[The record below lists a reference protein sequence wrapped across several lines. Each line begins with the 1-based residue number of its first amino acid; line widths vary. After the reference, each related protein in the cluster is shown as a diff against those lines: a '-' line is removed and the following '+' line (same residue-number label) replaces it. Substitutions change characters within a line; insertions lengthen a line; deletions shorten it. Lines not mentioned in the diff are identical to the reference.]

1 MRRLVP
7 DQRRSGANGR
17 IGAVLSTECGPGAR
31 EVLVGFER
39 IEYDWTER
47 GPTGMRRLA
56 AAERVCSDRHVGEIA
71 AGLWSD
77 FVDHAEVAVEKDAP
91 VLRIPQDS

>member
-7 DQRRSGANGR
+7 KLWRSGANGR
-17 IGAVLSTECGPGAR
+17 LGSAAEHGMRVVAR
-31 EVLVGFER
+31 EVLVAFER
-39 IEYDWTER
+39 IEDDWTER
-47 GPTGMRRLA
+47 GPAGMRRLA

-71 AGLWSD
+71 AGLRAD

-91 VLRIPQDS
+91 CLRTPQDS